1 MFNSTL
7 KSGFCTRFHANACLK
22 LCFLYFLFERYQGVD
37 DILPK
42 DVFQNFG
49 QLKNSNESVN
59 VNQQSEER
67 HLEMQKEREK

>member
-1 MFNSTL
+1 MSS
-7 KSGFCTRFHANACLK
+7 SGFCTRLHANACLTLYF
-22 LCFLYFLFERYQGVD
+22 LCFLFERYQGVN